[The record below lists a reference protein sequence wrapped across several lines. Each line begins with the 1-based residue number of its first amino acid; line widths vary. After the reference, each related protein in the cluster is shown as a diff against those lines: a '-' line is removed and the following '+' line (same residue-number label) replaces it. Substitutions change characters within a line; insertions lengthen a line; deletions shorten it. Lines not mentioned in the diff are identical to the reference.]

1 MWKRV
6 LKNKFGK
13 ADRIYKNKEEYVYD
27 ALPEVKYTVEYLPV
41 KHREAA
47 EKAELRGSEIEP
59 LELRDFF
66 ETDSLGSFLQE
77 IMIRLLDPETEDL
90 WPFMEVNEKD
100 TCMEIPGTLKHTLR
114 NLVNADLNRKV
125 DATERQIT
133 DLTKELET
141 MTAFIKQVHAEDMYR
156 EFKEGRER

>member
-1 MWKRV
+1 MWKRE

-13 ADRIYKNKEEYVYD
+13 AERVYKDDGEHVYD

-59 LELRDFF
+59 WELRDFF

-77 IMIRLLDPETEDL
+77 TMIRLLDPETDNL
-90 WPFMEVNEKD
+90 WPYMEVKEKE
-100 TCMEIPGTLKHTLR
+100 TCMEIPETLRHTLR

-156 EFKEGRER
+156 EFKEGRDK